1 MNTITLGSI
10 AAVAILLPAWGE
22 VQAPSLERGAM
33 IILDGG
39 KLSFRKAREY
49 RRVHK
54 KDADAV
60 QLKFIVREIQK
71 IGKEEYYMD
80 ECGLREAS
88 YGGEGHVVYFG
99 YAAGDGGRAYMAAN
113 VAVPENGKETMYF
126 LRIRYN
132 SDERI
137 AYGSGEAA
145 SLTLREMDGNTYR
158 GTVRASFFRSDDRDA
173 AILFDGAP
181 VTIIVPAEGESF
193 PDSATTTASG
203 GGRDDKK
210 QAASAQPDKP
220 QADAAASPADASPA
234 ASSSTPEPQGQ
245 EPTPDASAAPSSANP
260 PAASETGT
268 DQKGTSAAAGLPL
281 PADKLEEAIRN
292 RLKIMVCK
300 PVDEELLKNFY
311 AETVTRLTDGKKV
324 PRQDIVK
331 ATRKLVSNW
340 PRRGVSLIQAGT
352 DAEHLELLIV
362 FSFSD
367 GKGEEN
373 ACYGRISL
381 TFDQQGKVNGMA
393 ESFTPDKQEF
403 SPGITPFDYKGEKDV
418 LIVE

>member
-1 MNTITLGSI
+1 M
-10 AAVAILLPAWGE
+10 AAVAILSPAWGE
-22 VQAPSLERGAM
+22 VQAPSLDRGAI

-71 IGKEEYYMD
+71 VGKEEYYMD
-80 ECGLREAS
+80 KCGLREAS
-88 YGGEGHVVYFG
+88 YGGEGHVVYLG
-99 YAAGDGGRAYMAAN
+99 YAVADGGGAYLAAN
-113 VAVPENGKETMYF
+113 VAVPENGNETMYF

-137 AYGSGEAA
+137 AYGAGEAA

-158 GTVRASFFRSDDRDA
+158 GTVRASFFRSDDRDS
-173 AILFDGAP
+173 AILFDGTP

-193 PDSATTTASG
+193 PDPASTAASG
-203 GGRDDKK
+203 GGQDDKK
-210 QAASAQPDKP
+210 QAASTEPAKP
-220 QADAAASPADASPA
+220 QADVAASPA
-234 ASSSTPEPQGQ
+234 ASSDASPAAAPSFTPEPQGQ
-245 EPTPDASAAPSSANP
+245 ESKPDASATPSSANP

-268 DQKGTSAAAGLPL
+268 DQKGTSAADGLPL
-281 PADKLEEAIRN
+281 PADKLEEAISN
-292 RLKIMVCK
+292 RLRIMVTK
-300 PVDEELLKNFY
+300 PVDEELLKSFY

-324 PRQDIVK
+324 SRQDIVK

-352 DAEHLELLIV
+352 DAKHLELLIV

-367 GKGEEN
+367 GKGKEN
-373 ACYGRISL
+373 ACYGKISL

-403 SPGITPFDYKGEKDV
+403 SPGITPLDYKGEKDV